1 MISEVQI
8 ILRILVAMGLG
19 ALIGWERERR
29 GQPAGLR
36 THIILCIGSAL
47 AMILSINLA
56 YPNNDPARLAA
67 QVITGIGFLGAGA
80 IFRYGTGVKGL
91 TTATSLWTM
100 GIIGLACG
108 MGMFLVAAGTTILL
122 LFVLYWVEKLEI
134 RYIHQ
139 AVNFNV
145 EVVAANRKG
154 LLKDL
159 KKILSEPPRSIS
171 TTQITR
177 DMVEDVIE
185 ITFNVRSTNEDQ
197 TDDLVSRLSA
207 VKNIKKIEIS

>member
-171 TTQITR
+171 STQITR
-177 DMVEDVIE
+177 DMVEDVVE
-185 ITFNVRSTNEDQ
+185 ITFNIRSTDADQ
-197 TDDLVSRLSA
+197 ADDLVSRLSA

>member
-1 MISEVQI
+1 MITQTEI
-8 ILRILVAMGLG
+8 MIRILVAMGLG

-47 AMILSINLA
+47 AMVLSINLA
-56 YPNNDPARLAA
+56 YPNNDPARIAA

-108 MGMFLVAAGTTILL
+108 MGMFLVAAGTTLLL
-122 LFVLYWVEKLEI
+122 LFVLYWVERFETRFI
-134 RYIHQ
+134 RQ
-139 AVNFNV
+139 AVTFV
-145 EVVAANRKG
+145 VLVVANNRKG
-154 LLKDL
+154 LLRDL
-159 KKILSEPPRSIS
+159 KRILSVPPRSITS
-171 TTQITR
+171 TQITR
-177 DMVEDVIE
+177 DVVEDVVE
-185 ITFNVRSTNEDQ
+185 ITFNIRSTDEDQ
-197 TDDLVSRLSA
+197 ADELVGQLTGI
-207 VKNIKKIEIS
+207 KNIKKVEIS

>member
-145 EVVAANRKG
+145 VVVAANRKG

-171 TTQITR
+171 STQITR
-177 DMVEDVIE
+177 DMVEDVVE
-185 ITFNVRSTNEDQ
+185 ITFNIRSTDEDQ
-197 TDDLVSRLSA
+197 ADDLVSRLSA

>member
-171 TTQITR
+171 STQITR
-177 DMVEDVIE
+177 DMVEDVVE
-185 ITFNVRSTNEDQ
+185 ITFNIRSTDEDQ
-197 TDDLVSRLSA
+197 ADDLVSRLSA

>member
-1 MISEVQI
+1 MITQTEI
-8 ILRILVAMGLG
+8 MIRILVAMGLG

-47 AMILSINLA
+47 AMVLSINLA
-56 YPNNDPARLAA
+56 YPNNDPARIAA

-108 MGMFLVAAGTTILL
+108 MGMFLVAAGTTLLL
-122 LFVLYWVEKLEI
+122 LFVLYWVERFETRFI
-134 RYIHQ
+134 RQ
-139 AVNFNV
+139 AVTFV
-145 EVVAANRKG
+145 VLVVANNRKG
-154 LLKDL
+154 LLRDL
-159 KKILSEPPRSIS
+159 KKILSVPPRSITS
-171 TTQITR
+171 TQITR
-177 DMVEDVIE
+177 DVVEDVVE
-185 ITFNVRSTNEDQ
+185 ITFNIRSTDEDQ
-197 TDDLVSRLSA
+197 ADELVGQLTGI
-207 VKNIKKIEIS
+207 KNIKKVEIS

>member
-8 ILRILVAMGLG
+8 LLRILVAMSLGGLV
-19 ALIGWERERR
+19 GWERERR

-47 AMILSINLA
+47 AMILSINIA

-80 IFRYGTGVKGL
+80 IFRYGANVKGL

-108 MGMFLVAAGTTILL
+108 MGMLWVAAGTTLILL
-122 LFVLYWVEKLEI
+122 VVLYWVEKFEK

-139 AVNFNV
+139 SVNFV
-145 EVVAANRKG
+145 VVVVANNRKG
-154 LLKDL
+154 LLRDL
-159 KKILSEPPRSIS
+159 KKVLSDPPRTITS
-171 TTQITR
+171 TQITR
-177 DMVEDVIE
+177 DVVEDVVE
-185 ITFNVRSTNEDQ
+185 ITFNVRSTDEDQ
-197 TDDLVSRLSA
+197 ADEMVGQITGI
-207 VKNIKKIEIS
+207 KNIKKVEIT

>member
-1 MISEVQI
+1 MINETETLI
-8 ILRILVAMGLG
+8 RILVAMGLG
-19 ALIGWERERR
+19 ALIGWDRERR

-56 YPNNDPARLAA
+56 YPNNDPARMAA

-108 MGMFLVAAGTTILL
+108 MGMLLVATGTTLVL
-122 LFVLYWVEKLEI
+122 LFVLYWVERFET
-134 RYIHQ
+134 RFIHQ
-139 AVNFNV
+139 AVTFV
-145 EVVAANRKG
+145 VLVVANNRKG
-154 LLKDL
+154 LLRDI
-159 KKILSEPPRSIS
+159 KKVLSEPPRTITS
-171 TTQITR
+171 TKITR
-177 DMVEDVIE
+177 DVVEDVVE
-185 ITFNVRSTNEDQ
+185 ITFNVRSTDEDQ
-197 TDDLVSRLSA
+197 ADEMVGQITGI
-207 VKNIKKIEIS
+207 KNIKKVEIS

>member
-8 ILRILVAMGLG
+8 LLRILIAMGLG
-19 ALIGWERERR
+19 ALVGWERERR

-56 YPNNDPARLAA
+56 YPNYDPARMAA

-108 MGMFLVAAGTTILL
+108 MGMLLVAAGTTLLL
-122 LFVLYWVEKLEI
+122 LFVLYWVERFET
-134 RYIHQ
+134 RFIHQ
-139 AVNFNV
+139 AVTFMV
-145 EVVAANRKG
+145 LVVANNRKG
-154 LLKDL
+154 LLRDI
-159 KKILSEPPRSIS
+159 KKVLSEPPRTITS
-171 TTQITR
+171 TQITR
-177 DMVEDVIE
+177 DMVEDVVE
-185 ITFNVRSTNEDQ
+185 ITFNVRSTDEDQ
-197 TDDLVSRLSA
+197 ADELVGQLTGI
-207 VKNIKKIEIS
+207 KNIKKVEIT

>member
-1 MISEVQI
+1 MITETETLI
-8 ILRILVAMGLG
+8 RILVAMGLG
-19 ALIGWERERR
+19 ALIGWDRERR

-56 YPNNDPARLAA
+56 YPNNDPARMAA

-108 MGMFLVAAGTTILL
+108 MGMLLVAAGTTLVL
-122 LFVLYWVEKLEI
+122 LFVLYWVERFET
-134 RYIHQ
+134 RFIHQ
-139 AVNFNV
+139 AVTFV
-145 EVVAANRKG
+145 VLVVANNRKG
-154 LLKDL
+154 LLRDI
-159 KKILSEPPRSIS
+159 KKVLSEPPRTITS
-171 TTQITR
+171 TKITR
-177 DMVEDVIE
+177 DVVEDVVE
-185 ITFNVRSTNEDQ
+185 ITFNVRSTDEDQ
-197 TDDLVSRLSA
+197 ADEMVGQITGI
-207 VKNIKKIEIS
+207 KNIKKVEIS

>member
-1 MISEVQI
+1 MINETETLI
-8 ILRILVAMGLG
+8 RILVAMGLG
-19 ALIGWERERR
+19 ALIGWDRERR

-56 YPNNDPARLAA
+56 YPNNDPARMAA

-108 MGMFLVAAGTTILL
+108 MGMLLVATGTTLVL
-122 LFVLYWVEKLEI
+122 LFVLNWVERFET
-134 RYIHQ
+134 RFIHQ
-139 AVNFNV
+139 AVTFV
-145 EVVAANRKG
+145 VLVVANNRKG
-154 LLKDL
+154 LLRDI
-159 KKILSEPPRSIS
+159 KKVLSEPPRTITS
-171 TTQITR
+171 TKITR
-177 DMVEDVIE
+177 DVVEDVVE
-185 ITFNVRSTNEDQ
+185 ITFNVRSTDEDQ
-197 TDDLVSRLSA
+197 ADEMVGQITGI
-207 VKNIKKIEIS
+207 KNIKKVEIS

>member
-8 ILRILVAMGLG
+8 LLRILIAMGLG

-56 YPNNDPARLAA
+56 YPNYDPARMAA

-108 MGMFLVAAGTTILL
+108 MGMLLVAAGTTLLL
-122 LFVLYWVEKLEI
+122 LFVLYWVERFET
-134 RYIHQ
+134 RFIHQ
-139 AVNFNV
+139 AVTFMV
-145 EVVAANRKG
+145 LVVANNRKG
-154 LLKDL
+154 LLRDI
-159 KKILSEPPRSIS
+159 KKVLSEPPRTITS
-171 TTQITR
+171 TQITR
-177 DMVEDVIE
+177 DMVEDVVE
-185 ITFNVRSTNEDQ
+185 ITFNVRSTDEDQ
-197 TDDLVSRLSA
+197 ADELVGQLTA
-207 VKNIKKIEIS
+207 IKNIKKVEIN